1 MGLLN
6 SSRCNNHISAQRGFC
21 ALEKGHTD
29 PCAVMPRVKEQGI
42 ETPVKRVLIK
52 TVPAHY
58 IKVPQVKD
66 TLVKC
71 LGWSVGDNNGCGA
84 MLPVSSLEYI
94 QTHWYTEPY
103 SCSGGDYWNMGE
115 GQFICT
121 ACGTK
126 NSLYERPA
134 VEALKCKFKNVKD
147 DYTRH

>member
-42 ETPVKRVLIK
+42 ETPIKRVLIK
-52 TVPAHY
+52 AVPAHY

-71 LGWSVGDNNGCGA
+71 LGVVGGRQQWVWSDAACLLSGIYPD
-84 MLPVSSLEYI
+84 SLV
-94 QTHWYTEPY
+94 H
-103 SCSGGDYWNMGE
+103 
-115 GQFICT
+115 
-121 ACGTK
+121 
-126 NSLYERPA
+126 
-134 VEALKCKFKNVKD
+134 
-147 DYTRH
+147 